1 MTAVVN
7 RYGRSFKAELVE
19 TKRLIVAGVD
29 DLFHGENKSKHIC
42 GEGWQVLIDK
52 IVTVAI

>member
-52 IVTVAI
+52 IVTDAI